1 MDAYSQFLDESK
13 AFDGVNTLYIFTKLL
28 RRDAPGYSVVLLLLG
43 YVHHTTQCLLRVVRG
58 IVEAKSHF

>member
-13 AFDGVNTLYIFTKLL
+13 VFDGVNTLYIFTKLL

-43 YVHHTTQCLLRVVRG
+43 YVHHTMFVRVVRG
-58 IVEAKSHF
+58 IGGAKSHF

>member
-13 AFDGVNTLYIFTKLL
+13 AFDGGQHFIYIFTKLL

-43 YVHHTTQCLLRVVRG
+43 YVHHTMHIC
-58 IVEAKSHF
+58 